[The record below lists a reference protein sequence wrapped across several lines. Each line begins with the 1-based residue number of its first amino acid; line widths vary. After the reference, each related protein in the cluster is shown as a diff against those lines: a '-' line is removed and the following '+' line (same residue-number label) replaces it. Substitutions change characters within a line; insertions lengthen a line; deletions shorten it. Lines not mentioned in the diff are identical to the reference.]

1 MSLCINP
8 RCLQPDHPGNDGSRF
23 CQSCG
28 TGLVLQG
35 RYRVMRLISDK
46 SGFGRVYEAFE
57 RSTPKILKVLKESHA
72 LNPKAVE
79 LFEQEAAV
87 LGRLNHPGVPAIDSD
102 GCFQV
107 LPKDG
112 SPPLHCIVM
121 EKIDGPNLSE
131 WMRQQGNNPIGD
143 RQAFTWLQ
151 QLAEV
156 LHLVHQQ
163 NYFHRDIKPENI
175 MLRSSGQLVLVDF
188 GAAREM
194 TYTYFAQLG
203 GTGGI
208 TRISSAGYTPPE
220 QERGQAVPQS
230 DFYALGCTF
239 IYLLTTKKP
248 TDSEIYDSLNNE
260 FRWRPFAPHIS
271 PALAD
276 CIDRLT
282 ASRAAE
288 RPPHTQAVLDL
299 LDQATTSAALP
310 VGQSSSAGTGPSL
323 ATLPPHVVT
332 EAGNGRAAPPARP
345 SGAIASLPTLPQPP
359 ITTVQSKQAKRWPW
373 VAAGAIATI
382 LVLGSGVVFR
392 DSLRQLLI
400 PPVPAEA
407 HEFALDTTLA
417 GHQAPVNVL
426 ALAEGQRTLISGS
439 DDRTIKIW
447 DLVSGTE
454 TQTLAQHEKAVS
466 SLAASPDGKI
476 LASGGGDRYILLWSL
491 ETGEILQTLDG
502 HGSSVN
508 ALVITPDGNMLIS
521 GSADRTIRLWDL
533 ASGEAIATLEGHE
546 SFINALAVSPDGRL
560 LVSGGADR
568 TIIVWDLASLEP
580 ITTLQGHGSF
590 VNALAISPD
599 GNVLASAGADNQIK
613 LWDLSTYS
621 EIRTLAGH
629 SAFVN
634 DLQFTP
640 IGDELVSSS
649 ADQTIRVWDWRT
661 GEGLDTLPWEGTLID
676 AIAIRLNSPGW
687 QIIAAGKGTSDIQ
700 TWRVTSSPANR

>member
-8 RCLQPDHPGNDGSRF
+8 RCPQPDHPSNDGSRF
-23 CQSCG
+23 CQGCG

-87 LGRLNHPGVPAIDSD
+87 LGRLNHPGVPAIESD

-112 SPPLHCIVM
+112 SPPLYCIIM

-131 WMRQQGNNPIGD
+131 WMRQQGNHPISE
-143 RQAFTWLQ
+143 RQALNWLR
-151 QLAEV
+151 QLAEI

-175 MLRSSGQLVLVDF
+175 MLRSNGQLVLVDF

-203 GTGGI
+203 ATGGI

-248 TDSEIYDSLNNE
+248 TESEIYDSLNNE

-276 CIDRLT
+276 FIDRLT
-282 ASRAAE
+282 ASQAAK
-288 RPPHTQAVLDL
+288 RPPHTQAVLNL
-299 LDQATTSAALP
+299 LDEVFTHSAVSSTGSSGLGAPRIAPLPPLTTSILNGDAVPSSGGHGALSAA
-310 VGQSSSAGTGPSL
+310 
-323 ATLPPHVVT
+323 ATL
-332 EAGNGRAAPPARP
+332 AQPPAT
-345 SGAIASLPTLPQPP
+345 AVQPP
-359 ITTVQSKQAKRWPW
+359 ELKRWRW
-373 VAAGAIATI
+373 GMVGAIATL

-392 DSLRQLLI
+392 DSLRQLVA
-400 PPVPAEA
+400 PSAPTKTY
-407 HEFALDTTLA
+407 EFALATTLS

-426 ALAEGQRTLISGS
+426 ALAKDQRTLISGS
-439 DDRTIKIW
+439 DDRTIKVW
-447 DLVSGTE
+447 NLVDGQK
-454 TQTLAQHEKAVS
+454 TQTLSQHESPVGALAV
-466 SLAASPDGKI
+466 SPDGRL
-476 LASGGGDRYILLWSL
+476 LASGGGDRYIQLWDL
-491 ETGEILQTLDG
+491 NTGEVLQTLLG
-502 HGSSVN
+502 HGSSIN
-508 ALVITPDGNMLIS
+508 DLAITPDGNILVS
-521 GSADRTIRLWDL
+521 GSADRTIRLWNL
-533 ASGEAIATLEGHE
+533 ATGEAIATLEGHN
-546 SFINALAVSPDGRL
+546 SFVNTLAISPDGRL

-568 TIIVWDLASLEP
+568 AIIVWDLTTLEP

-590 VNALAISPD
+590 VNALSISPD
-599 GNVLASAGADNQIK
+599 GNVLASAGADDQIK
-613 LWDLSTYS
+613 LWDLDSFS
-621 EIRTLAGH
+621 EIRTLEGH
-629 SAFVN
+629 RAFVN
-634 DLQFTP
+634 ALQFTP

-649 ADQTIRVWDWRT
+649 ADETIRVWDWRT
-661 GEGLDTLPWEGTLID
+661 GELLDTIPWEGTLID
-676 AIAIRLNSPGW
+676 AIAIRLSSPGW
-687 QIIAAGKGTSDIQ
+687 QVVAAGKGSSDIQ
-700 TWRVTSSPANR
+700 IWQMD